1 METIALFGGSFDPP
15 HIGHVA
21 IVRALLHFR
30 DVNKVV
36 IMPTYINPFKQ
47 RSHAPAVL
55 RLEWLKKIFSSY
67 KNVEIDNFEVNHAQK
82 VSTIVSVKHLLKKHK
97 KVYLIIGADN
107 LSSLHMW
114 DRYEELHKLV
124 TIVVAGRSKIDIP
137 KKFLTLN
144 IDENI
149 SSSELR
155 EHMDIS
161 KLPKECAVEIS
172 EYYKENNEK

>member
-15 HIGHVA
+15 HVGHVA
-21 IVRALLHFR
+21 IARALLHFM

-47 RSHAPAVL
+47 KSHAPAVL
-55 RLEWLKKIFSSY
+55 RVAWLQKIFSSY
-67 KNVEIDNFEVNHAQK
+67 ENVEIDDFEATHNQK
-82 VSTIVSVKHLLKKHK
+82 VSTIVSVNHLLKKYK
-97 KVYLIIGADN
+97 RVYLIIGADN
-107 LSSLHMW
+107 LSSLPMW

-124 TIVVAGRSKIDIP
+124 TIVVACRSKIDIP
-137 KKFLTLN
+137 KKFLTLS

-161 KLPKECAVEIS
+161 KLPKECAIEIS
-172 EYYKENNEK
+172 EYYKENHEK